1 MERPLRG
8 DIVVINFPYSDLTIY
23 KKRPAF
29 VVKVPKGEDIIVCQ
43 ITATSS
49 EKSVEISLSDDEFE
63 QGKLKMQSNIRIDK
77 IFSVEKSMIDYK
89 IGHLKKEKVKDI
101 LDKVFL
107 FLKS

>member
-8 DIVVINFPYSDLTIY
+8 DIVVINFPYSDLATY
-23 KKRPAF
+23 KKRPVF

-43 ITATSS
+43 ITSTSS
-49 EKSVEISLSDDEFE
+49 EKSVEILLNDNEFE
-63 QGKLKMQSNIRIDK
+63 QGKLKMHGNIRIDK

-89 IGHLKKEKVKDI
+89 IGYLKKEKIQDI
-101 LDKVFL
+101 LDNVCL

>member
-8 DIVVINFPYSDLTIY
+8 DIVVINFPYSDLTTY

-29 VVKVPKGEDIIVCQ
+29 VVKVPKEEDIIVCQ
-43 ITATSS
+43 ITATSQ
-49 EKSVEISLSDDEFE
+49 EKSLEVPLNDNDFE

-89 IGHLKKEKVKDI
+89 IGHLKK
-101 LDKVFL
+101 DKVSEIIDKFCL
-107 FLKS
+107 FIKS